1 VAKSAGDPAAGRAVV
16 SLTVRNARAV
26 AVTFYLEPWGEEY
39 PMPPGAAFQVVAR
52 GPEGDALELEA
63 GDDGII
69 VYGWPGSV
77 VGLFHNG
84 EELGGGRGERQPVPA
99 TPPGMGVATFMRT
112 LFGVPVEP
120 PASPS
125 DDSRA

>member
-1 VAKSAGDPAAGRAVV
+1 MSQPSGDPEAARAVV
-16 SLTVRNARAV
+16 SLTVRNVRAV
-26 AVTFYLEPWGEEY
+26 AVTFHLEPWGEEY

-52 GPEGDALELEA
+52 GPEGDSLELEA

-77 VGLFHNG
+77 VWLFHDG
-84 EELGGGRGERQPVPA
+84 QELGGGRGERQPVPA

-112 LFGVPVEP
+112 LFGAPVEP
-120 PASPS
+120 PPSPF
-125 DDSRA
+125 DDLPA

>member
-1 VAKSAGDPAAGRAVV
+1 LSQSPGDPEITGAAD
-16 SLTVRNARAV
+16 SLTVRNTCAV
-26 AVTFYLEPWGEEY
+26 AVTFHLEPWGEEY

-52 GPEGDALELEA
+52 GPEGDALELEV

-77 VGLFHNG
+77 VWLSHDGQ
-84 EELGGGRGERQPVPA
+84 ELGGRRGERPPVPA

-112 LFGVPVEP
+112 LFGAPVEP
-120 PASPS
+120 PPSPS
-125 DDSRA
+125 DESPA